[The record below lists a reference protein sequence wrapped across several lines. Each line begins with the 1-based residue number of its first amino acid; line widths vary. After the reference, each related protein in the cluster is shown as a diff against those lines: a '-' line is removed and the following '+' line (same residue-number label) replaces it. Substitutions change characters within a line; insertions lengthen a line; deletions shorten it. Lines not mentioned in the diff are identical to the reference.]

1 MKTVTFYVVGL
12 VCLLVTKLSAQET
25 QTQTFEERAKIISKN
40 IEIITKQQKDSLKI
54 EVEAINAQL
63 EKNEISAEAAAEK
76 KQQLAEI
83 RAKNIETKV
92 AVEEQK
98 LTELVKDKVDGKIT
112 GKPRKSGFTFSLDYE
127 KGDDYNDST
136 KVNIKYY
143 NYKRTTSQF
152 VFAFGLNRLVADDK
166 IDHANFKDRS
176 EFYEWG
182 VTWNTRLLKNNNLL
196 HIKYGL
202 SLQYNNLRMDNN
214 KIFAVN
220 GDKTGLIDSGLD
232 LDVSRFRYVN
242 LVVPIHFELDFT
254 KKKMNEEK
262 VYFPTHKSFRVGFGG
277 YTGFNVKEKQIIKY
291 ADASGN
297 DVKAK
302 TKGDFNVNDFV
313 YGLSAYIG
321 YGEVSLYAK
330 YDLQTIFSNN
340 DIDQNNL
347 SLGVRFD
354 FN

>member
-12 VCLLVTKLSAQET
+12 LCLLATKLSAQET
-25 QTQTFEERAKIISKN
+25 ETFEQRARTISKT
-40 IEIITKQQKDSLKI
+40 IETITKKQKDSLKV

-63 EKNEISAEAAAEK
+63 ERNEISSADAAAK
-76 KQQLAEI
+76 KQQLAEM
-83 RAKNIETKV
+83 RAKKIETGV

-98 LTELVKDKVDGKIT
+98 LSDLVKDKVNGKIVSN
-112 GKPRKSGFTFSLDYE
+112 PRRSRFSINFE
-127 KGDDYNDST
+127 KDNEDEADTT
-136 KVNIKYY
+136 KVKIKTFE
-143 NYKRTTSQF
+143 YKRTTSQF
-152 VFAFGLNRLVADDK
+152 VLAFGINRLVADDK

-182 VTWNTRLLKNNNLL
+182 VTWNTRLFKNNNLL

-202 SLQYNNLRMDNN
+202 SLQYNNLRADNN
-214 KIFAVN
+214 KIFAVDGN
-220 GDKTGLIDSGLD
+220 KTGLVDSGLD

-242 LVVPIHFELDFT
+242 LVVPVHFELDFT
-254 KKKMNEEK
+254 KKRMNGEK
-262 VYFPTHKSFRVGFGG
+262 VYFPTHQSFRVGFGG
-277 YTGFNVKEKQIIKY
+277 YTGFNVKEKQIVKY

-313 YGLSAYIG
+313 YGVSAYIG
-321 YGEVSLYAK
+321 YGQTSLYAK

>member
-12 VCLLVTKLSAQET
+12 LCLLATKLSAQET
-25 QTQTFEERAKIISKN
+25 ETFEQIARNISKN
-40 IEIITKQQKDSLKI
+40 IETVTRQQKDSLKI

-63 EKNEISAEAAAEK
+63 EKNEISAEDAAAK
-76 KQQLAEI
+76 KQQLAEM
-83 RAKNIETKV
+83 RAKKIEAGV
-92 AVEEQK
+92 AVQEQK
-98 LTELVKDKVDGKIT
+98 LSDLVKDKVDGKIVS
-112 GKPRKSGFTFSLDYE
+112 KRKTSRISFFSYT
-127 KGDDYNDST
+127 KGDDWDNTDST
-136 KVNIKYY
+136 KVYVKKHYD
-143 NYKRTTSQF
+143 YKRTTSQL
-152 VFAFGLNRLVADDK
+152 VLAFGINRMVVDGE

-182 VTWNTRLLKNNNLL
+182 ITWNTRLLKNNNLL

-202 SLQYNNLRMDNN
+202 SLQYNNLRLDND
-214 KIFAVN
+214 KVFAVD
-220 GDKTGLIDSGLD
+220 GIRTGLADSGLS

-242 LVVPIHFELDFT
+242 LVVPVHFELDFT
-254 KKKMNEEK
+254 KKKMNGDK
-262 VYFPTHKSFRVGFGG
+262 IYFPTHQSFRVGFGG
-277 YTGFNVKEKQIIKY
+277 YTGFNVKEKQIVKY
-291 ADASGN
+291 EDASGN

-313 YGLSAYIG
+313 YGVSAYVG
-321 YGEVSLYAK
+321 YGQMSLYAK

-347 SLGVRFD
+347 SMGVRFD